1 MITFLSN
8 LVKQTLQKNQSDTER
23 HTRLPNTPDT
33 TRYPDTIQTPDTTT
47 PDTPDYVRIHHDFA
61 LDREQP
67 TSNSTLDSTSEGNL
81 FI

>member
-1 MITFLSN
+1 MFITHNKIVIPLSLGKGANVLITFLSN

-23 HTRLPNTPDT
+23 QN
-33 TRYPDTIQTPDTTT
+33 
-47 PDTPDYVRIHHDFA
+47 TPDYVRIHHDFA
-61 LDREQP
+61 VDREQP